1 MTAEKQNQGSNPLGW
16 EKIPALLRQF
26 AVPSIIAMVV
36 SSLYNIVDQIF
47 IGQGV
52 GYLGNAATNVAF
64 PITTICLALTL
75 LIGIG
80 GAANFS
86 LELGRGNDA
95 QAEKTVGTVV
105 WMAAI
110 VGVTLAAVVES
121 AMTPML
127 YAFGATKTVLPYAQ
141 SYVRFTGLGLP
152 FLLLTNV
159 MSNMIR
165 ADGSPKYSMMFMVV
179 GAVTNTILDPIFI
192 FGLHLGVAGAA
203 MATALSQVLSC
214 IIAVRYLFQYKTV
227 QLTRASFARPNLWD
241 CGHIAMLGM
250 SNSLNQ
256 VLFALVQVIL
266 NHSLTHYGALSIYGT
281 DIPLSGAGI
290 CMKVNAI
297 VIGVFVGLAQGS
309 QPILGFNY
317 GARQYGRV
325 KATFKLAVKYSFI
338 ISVIAFVAFQFFP
351 KTIVSLFGAADNR
364 LYMRFTVLFMRTF
377 LCTVLING
385 VQLLSSNFFSAI
397 GKPARGIVL
406 SLSRQVLFLIP
417 MILILPLKWGIVGI
431 MWSAPMADLAS
442 FVLSLVLDRIEFRKM
457 DQLSAAAVS

>member
-1 MTAEKQNQGSNPLGW
+1 M
-16 EKIPALLRQF
+16 
-26 AVPSIIAMVV
+26 
-36 SSLYNIVDQIF
+36 
-47 IGQGV
+47 
-52 GYLGNAATNVAF
+52 
-64 PITTICLALTL
+64 
-75 LIGIG
+75 
-80 GAANFS
+80 
-86 LELGRGNDA
+86 
-95 QAEKTVGTVV
+95 
-105 WMAAI
+105 
-110 VGVTLAAVVES
+110 
-121 AMTPML
+121 
-127 YAFGATKTVLPYAQ
+127 
-141 SYVRFTGLGLP
+141 
-152 FLLLTNV
+152 
-159 MSNMIR
+159 
-165 ADGSPKYSMMFMVV
+165 
-179 GAVTNTILDPIFI
+179 
-192 FGLHLGVAGAA
+192 
-203 MATALSQVLSC
+203 
-214 IIAVRYLFQYKTV
+214 
-227 QLTRASFARPNLWD
+227 
-241 CGHIAMLGM
+241 
-250 SNSLNQ
+250 
-256 VLFALVQVIL
+256 LFALVQVIL

-431 MWSAPMADLAS
+431 MWSAPVADLAS